1 MAVGLILGLSQANA
15 YTTENLVSDG
25 WSLVTSLDNN
35 KDYVYVFVDA
45 GAQETA
51 MVRGATPD
59 ARPRYNTICNPIFNK
74 QEVWAIEKYGDNYAI
89 LGIEDNYYFSTG
101 DAGWN
106 DSMTDGV
113 DGNKGLF
120 SFTRSGEKYDIRS
133 VAVTGEN
140 NYMGPWNNEGS
151 VDLTG
156 SRDSH
161 DWTEGDGMEDI
172 AVNKS
177 SANAPGYRLYKM
189 SKTDYLQK
197 YLQQYPNLE
206 APIDVSYLILNS
218 KIYQGGSNKSMPGGW
233 DEYECET
240 TYRTEGTGNTHL
252 KGYDDEVW
260 KDVQIDYF
268 QTLDNLPGGKY
279 RARAAIR
286 DKNSTGKFKL
296 YLFQNGKDRAESDA
310 AGNSWS
316 EHTTSYL
323 EINSGSIN
331 IGVRTSSDAGG
342 STLEADNFRMEVD
355 PYLSTIATEFT
366 NGSTL
371 TAGIWYYFELAT
383 TDAYDFLSSA
393 ATTLTYTCAE
403 TPSILVGDKSEETF
417 ADDETKSLDLTAG
430 RVYFKVS
437 EATTLTILF
446 RYTIGSPAADK
457 SYIQPGN
464 MVTVSYAS
472 LSTNDPS
479 ASADIDFSGV
489 TLGGEALDVTPT
501 SNGFTFTVP
510 DIEAG
515 QEYTLS
521 IPAESIGYDEGST
534 YNAAQNITLNT
545 IAIYDGVYY
554 MYNTYTNSYLSR
566 SGNWATQAILDNYG
580 LAVNIS
586 TDENNLTKI
595 QYFDSQRWLGDDGF
609 CYGDCTGD
617 RVRSFNVTAVAGGY
631 KFMNTN
637 NSKYL
642 AVYEGQ
648 AVGDAVEGGNLQG
661 TSNIWALESTSEHIA
676 NYTVNANVQA
686 AEAASNIPSLSSI
699 TTKAELDAEL
709 TASYNETPIAITGS
723 KKEKFNQYASRSEA
737 LNENTYYSETKSG
750 LKPGLYKLSVDAFQ
764 RAAGNDRV
772 AAADGARGIIYLY
785 AGTAKTQL
793 KSVMDYGANEAYT
806 SDFEYNGKHYPD
818 DEASAYVA
826 LATGNYKNE
835 VYVYVA
841 DSGDGT
847 GSLEFGI
854 KNPTRAG
861 DDLDI
866 STWAAYDNWTLTYYD
881 QTAANMTITS
891 AKYATF
897 VAPFDVEIPSGVTA
911 YTVDDVASNG
921 FTLEMTEVT
930 SGPIEKNT
938 PVVLYSESTV
948 NETFYGKTVD
958 GTPTE
963 GLLTGVYE
971 RTEVPN
977 GSYVL
982 QNNGGKV
989 GFYLV
994 DTSVATPSVNA
1005 NRAYLT
1011 VPALV
1016 KLNAYFFD
1024 DGTATAIQSVFDSAA
1039 SGEVYDIAGR
1049 KLGKLQ
1055 KGVNI
1060 VNGKKVLVK

>member
-1 MAVGLILGLSQANA
+1 MAVGLILVLSQANA
-15 YTTENLVSDG
+15 YTTGNLVSDG
-25 WSLVTSLDNN
+25 WSLVTSLENN

-45 GAQETA
+45 GSENYVLSGNAVKNPFA
-51 MVRGATPD
+51 D
-59 ARPRYNTICNPIFNK
+59 YNTCSYRIISNPFTTPY
-74 QEVWAIEKYGDNYAI
+74 EVWTIETRNDGYALRNI
-89 LGIEDNYYFSTG
+89 VSQDYFNSNNGGTGQGWFAKMASTYDTG
-101 DAGWN
+101 SFTFN
-106 DSMTDGV
+106 LTDGKYSITGV
-113 DGNKGLF
+113 
-120 SFTRSGEKYDIRS
+120 SSGQF
-133 VAVTGEN
+133 V
-140 NYMGPWNNEGS
+140 GPWNDNGAVEN
-151 VDLTG
+151 
-156 SRDSH
+156 
-161 DWTEGDGMEDI
+161 DGE
-172 AVNKS
+172 AVAANKTD
-177 SANAPGYRLYKM
+177 AQAPDFYIYKM
-189 SKTDYLQK
+189 AKATYALKYMQNCPNLTAPVDVSFLIENPTIYQDKDDKQMPAGWDKYDVETNVYTSAGAGYNTCLKIYDSGIGANGKGDYFATIENLPLGAYRITAGIRGNGNDASKFKAYVYQETTNTRAESPSAPKGDMADRTTDYL
-197 YLQQYPNLE
+197 
-206 APIDVSYLILNS
+206 AINS
-218 KIYQGGSNKSMPGGW
+218 
-233 DEYECET
+233 
-240 TYRTEGTGNTHL
+240 GTANIG
-252 KGYDDEVW
+252 V
-260 KDVQIDYF
+260 
-268 QTLDNLPGGKY
+268 
-279 RARAAIR
+279 
-286 DKNSTGKFKL
+286 
-296 YLFQNGKDRAESDA
+296 
-310 AGNSWS
+310 
-316 EHTTSYL
+316 HTTSGV
-323 EINSGSIN
+323 GS
-331 IGVRTSSDAGG
+331 T
-342 STLEADNFRMEVD
+342 TLEADNFRMEVD

-371 TAGIWYYFELAT
+371 TAGIWYYFELTT

-403 TPSILVGDKSEETF
+403 TPSILVGDKSEVTF

-489 TLGGEALDVTPT
+489 TLGGEALDVKPT

-566 SGNWATQAILDNYG
+566 SGAYGTAAIVDNKG
-580 LAVNIS
+580 LAVHIT
-586 TDENNLTKI
+586 TDASNNTKLKF
-595 QYFDSQRWLGDDGF
+595 FDNLLFVGYDGF
-609 CYGDCTGD
+609 CYGD
-617 RVRSFNVTAVAGGY
+617 VQEENALKLNVTAVPGGY
-631 KFMNTN
+631 KFLNTS
-637 NSKYL
+637 NSAYF
-642 AVYEGQ
+642 AVFNGHT
-648 AVGDAVEGGNLQG
+648 VGDAVEGDNLQG

-709 TASYNETPIAITGS
+709 TANYNETPIAITGS
-723 KKEKFNQYASRSEA
+723 KDERYQEYAGADYELVENEYYKETI
-737 LNENTYYSETKSG
+737 ENLT
-750 LKPGLYKLSVDAFQ
+750 PGLYKLSVDAFQ
-764 RAAGNDRV
+764 RAAWNDWV
-772 AAADGARGIIYLY
+772 TNADGARGTIYLY
-785 AGTAKTQL
+785 ANGAKTQL
-793 KSVMDYGANEAYT
+793 KSVFEYGANEAYT
-806 SDFEYNGKHYPD
+806 QGTNPNYESKGLNYPNSK
-818 DEASAYVA
+818 EAGYAA
-826 LATGNYKNE
+826 LETGNYKNE
-835 VYVYVA
+835 VYVYVP
-841 DSGDGT
+841 DNGEGKGT
-847 GSLEFGI
+847 LVIGI
-854 KNPTRAG
+854 NNPTRQG
-861 DDLDI
+861 YEVKNG
-866 STWAAYDNWTLTYYD
+866 TWAVYDNWTLTYYD

-921 FTLEMTEVT
+921 FTLKMTEVT
-930 SGPIEKNT
+930 SGTIEKNT

-971 RTEVPN
+971 RTTVPN

-1024 DGTATAIQSVFDSAA
+1024 DGTATAIQSVFDGAE